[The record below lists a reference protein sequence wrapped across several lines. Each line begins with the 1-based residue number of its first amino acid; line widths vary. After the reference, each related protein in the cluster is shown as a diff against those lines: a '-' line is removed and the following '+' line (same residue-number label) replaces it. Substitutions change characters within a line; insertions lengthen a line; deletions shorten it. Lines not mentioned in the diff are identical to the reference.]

1 MMLRLRSMADFK
13 SGDTLRHRFD
23 TDAVG
28 RIVEVRTT
36 SNRQFRLLRVRWTSG
51 RVLDVTWEIEDD
63 LTTHP

>member
-1 MMLRLRSMADFK
+1 MADFK